1 MNKDIVES
9 VAFKTFGPQPE
20 ADVTEQADFTESVEQ
35 NQAKLHRSIEKRNAD
50 LFQMEMAAARGG
62 GKGLEKLAHLAP
74 TALQYAKPWI
84 DERNTRLDV
93 EAADKA
99 QEFLKNNPGILS
111 QGIDVEDAQLA
122 AAQLGNEAIVDNAQA
137 TGEIDLFA
145 AKEFRELPIV
155 KDRRFRKA
163 LLKEAASGYGGF
175 YLQNSAIEIEIQDK
189 DGDLVTKSLND
200 TTDPFERQQILA
212 HINRA
217 YRRPFADWDQAQVY
231 KHLGNH
237 MERFESQEDQRF
249 VEKQR
254 LGFETLKTEK
264 RYTSISEALDNDS
277 PAQGLQQYLL
287 NNKSKFAYAG
297 KDSMKLAR
305 LQLSDDLLT
314 MVKEER
320 YSDIEKVRTS
330 LFTDEVEWNDG
341 TIDTFANK
349 YKSDFERLDRAFA
362 QADKAEMEETRLKYN
377 NRVNEFEASVIK
389 LMDDKYNSKDPNED
403 TELTNSDITRLSEQ
417 FRAEFPNRPLP
428 EFLSNIVTREER
440 VDQSDQEILETIFRE
455 NGVVYGSDTA
465 GMSFS
470 TQKWA
475 KQKFGEG
482 YIEDDGGSVA
492 QQYAAMQGEAN
503 TQIDNMVSEHFMVTA
518 GDMKDN
524 EEIGEARRQA
534 KDSFSK
540 IFWKHYRDPATA
552 GFDDARV
559 KAMNEIRDNLKNN
572 QYQLKLTPSNN
583 TNILKKRNSAYKMVR
598 ENPKGFKDTLIN
610 ESAVDI
616 AVLRKI
622 QAGTTNEGIPSI
634 YQYYAHLNPKLD
646 LDAWDV
652 ANAQLKIWEKENG
665 LPVKGLGRQPPLKEY
680 VEGLTSPLEKRFLK
694 SRPSYGRTTRVMV
707 MQEGGDFNNPDL
719 VVNGAL

>member
-50 LFQMEMAAARGG
+50 LFQMEMAATSGG

-111 QGIDVEDAQLA
+111 QSIDVEDAQLA
-122 AAQLGNEAIVDNAQA
+122 AAQAGNESIVDNAQA

-163 LLKEAASGYGGF
+163 LLKEAASSYGGF

-189 DGDLVTKSLND
+189 DGDVVTKSLND

-237 MERFESQEDQRF
+237 MERYESQEDQRF

-330 LFTDEVEWNDG
+330 LFTDEVKWNDG
-341 TIDTFANK
+341 TVDTFANK

-403 TELTNSDITRLSEQ
+403 TELTNADITKLSEQ

-440 VDQSDQEILETIFRE
+440 VDQADQEILETVFRE
-455 NGVVYGSDTA
+455 NGVIYGSDTA
-465 GMSFS
+465 GMSFA

-492 QQYAAMQGEAN
+492 QQYAAMKGEAN
-503 TQIDNMVSEHFMVTA
+503 TQIDNMVSEHFMVTT
-518 GDMKDN
+518 GDMKDS

-552 GFDDARV
+552 GFDDARL
-559 KAMNEIRDNLKNN
+559 KSMNEIRDNLKNSK
-572 QYQLKLTPSNN
+572 YSLKLEPSKN
-583 TNILKKRNSAYKMVR
+583 TNVLKKRNSIYKMVH

-652 ANAQLKIWEKENG
+652 ADAQLKLYEKENG

-719 VVNGAL
+719 VINGAL